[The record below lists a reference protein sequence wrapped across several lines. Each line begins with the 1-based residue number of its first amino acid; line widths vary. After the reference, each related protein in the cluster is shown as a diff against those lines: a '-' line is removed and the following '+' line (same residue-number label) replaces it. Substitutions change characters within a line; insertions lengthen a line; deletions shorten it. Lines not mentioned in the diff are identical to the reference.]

1 VLIEPVLNG
10 RSYVGAMSQRKKL
23 RAIMTQNDLA
33 QNATAQDAATVAAP
47 TATQRVLANT
57 DDSNVDDLDGW
68 PLSVALRD
76 ELQSLDLMS
85 QEAVPQEARPRV
97 KTLVVQVGPR
107 EQLAPPLHRFSQ
119 NIGAATQTVVMKPF
133 WNLVD
138 YTRADALFESIADF
152 EF

>member
-1 VLIEPVLNG
+1 
-10 RSYVGAMSQRKKL
+10 
-23 RAIMTQNDLA
+23 
-33 QNATAQDAATVAAP
+33 
-47 TATQRVLANT
+47 
-57 DDSNVDDLDGW
+57 
-68 PLSVALRD
+68 
-76 ELQSLDLMS
+76 
-85 QEAVPQEARPRV
+85 
-97 KTLVVQVGPR
+97 VVQVGPR